1 MSAAPR
7 GAGNRI
13 FLRFAGIGALAL
25 AMAVPLFMVE
35 SRVNERGNR
44 YNEVLWDIASVW
56 GRQQTLQGP
65 LLVVPYLEVY
75 TTAETVKAPDGGERI
90 VSKTT
95 YGRQQAVL
103 LPESLSISVDL
114 ADEVRHRG
122 IYDSLV
128 YTADLKLTGR
138 FGALDVST
146 LSDHLHEVEW
156 DKAFLAVGLSD
167 TRAIGEISSFTW
179 GDAKAELAPGTSLP
193 GLLAS
198 GFHAPLSGVG
208 PEVESQSFSLKMLV
222 KGSSGFRFAPFG
234 KTTDV
239 DIRSPWPHPSFQ
251 GSPTTRNV
259 HDAGFEASWHV
270 PHLTRNYPQQFTVGR
285 GHQDLSEYLAG
296 VDLFEPVTLYDKV
309 GRATKYGLLFV
320 CLTFLIFL
328 IFELT
333 LKARLHFLQYGL
345 VGVAL
350 SLFYLTL
357 LALAEHVDFIWA
369 YAAASVAIIG
379 MITLYTAAAMRS
391 LRSGAL
397 IGTLLTALYGV
408 LYVILRMEDYA
419 LLAGTGLLLLATGA
433 VMFATRDVQNED
445 APPRGSLRPVMDAS
459 NVAASAARPRRRR
472 A

>member
-1 MSAAPR
+1 M
-7 GAGNRI
+7 
-13 FLRFAGIGALAL
+13 
-25 AMAVPLFMVE
+25 
-35 SRVNERGNR
+35 
-44 YNEVLWDIASVW
+44 
-56 GRQQTLQGP
+56 
-65 LLVVPYLEVY
+65 
-75 TTAETVKAPDGGERI
+75 
-90 VSKTT
+90 
-95 YGRQQAVL
+95 
-103 LPESLSISVDL
+103 
-114 ADEVRHRG
+114 
-122 IYDSLV
+122 
-128 YTADLKLTGR
+128 
-138 FGALDVST
+138 
-146 LSDHLHEVEW
+146 
-156 DKAFLAVGLSD
+156 
-167 TRAIGEISSFTW
+167 
-179 GDAKAELAPGTSLP
+179 
-193 GLLAS
+193 
-198 GFHAPLSGVG
+198 
-208 PEVESQSFSLKMLV
+208 
-222 KGSSGFRFAPFG
+222 
-234 KTTDV
+234 
-239 DIRSPWPHPSFQ
+239 
-251 GSPTTRNV
+251 
-259 HDAGFEASWHV
+259 
-270 PHLTRNYPQQFTVGR
+270 GR

-433 VMFATRDVQNED
+433 VMCATRDGQNED
-445 APPRGSLRPVMDAS
+445 APPG
-459 NVAASAARPRRRR
+459 
-472 A
+472 